1 MFVLALVGTLAML
14 RAFGEPNE
22 PMTILDFLFHFIISL
37 AVGCGCF
44 YAFHKLT
51 AKWSNEGK
59 IPEYTKLN
67 KIESEL

>member
-14 RAFGEPNE
+14 RAFGEPIV
-22 PMTILDFLFHFIISL
+22 PMTIVEFLFHFIISL

-59 IPEYTKLN
+59 IPEYDKLN